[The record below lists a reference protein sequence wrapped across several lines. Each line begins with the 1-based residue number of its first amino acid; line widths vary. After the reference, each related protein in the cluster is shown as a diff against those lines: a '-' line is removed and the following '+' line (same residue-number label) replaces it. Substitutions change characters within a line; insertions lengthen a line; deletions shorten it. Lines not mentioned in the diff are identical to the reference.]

1 MKFFTKYIFLLFVF
15 SYVVNASWKKLPD
28 YGGIPT
34 DAAISFVI
42 DGKMYV
48 GGGLKS
54 NYFTCYDPNT
64 NSWESK
70 AKLPGNRAWAMSFA
84 YDGQGYLVGGDLTGS
99 FELTDEIHKYDPQSD
114 KWTYVGKFPGGKRD
128 GGLAFVIGDK
138 AYIGCGFEGQYLAQ
152 DMWEYDIPK
161 NTWTKLPDFPVP
173 VIFPNC
179 EVVGDR
185 VFAGLGASQVAI
197 SNFYE
202 FDKNTKSWI
211 TRTFFPGEKRQAAL
225 SFVYDG
231 KLLIGGGTLDY
242 STNYNDVWEYNPSND
257 SWAKKDELELPN
269 YQTAWG
275 VSETISDK
283 LYYGM
288 GAELANAGYS
298 DEFFSY
304 NFKKVGQIAVISDL
318 IFNPTYLGE
327 SSEAKININNTGE
340 ANLVIEDIQFRSNLD
355 NAFELSDLNLPMTI
369 EPNSLESI
377 TIKFTPVKLAEYST
391 ELIIKSNSELNK
403 EIKVNISASADIK
416 QPDLVL
422 SVTEIDFGEV
432 ENESSKD
439 EKFIMKND
447 GIADLV
453 VYSIEVESNKSH
465 FQIQELDYPIIIS
478 PEEEK
483 EITITFSPQEEGEIN
498 TKILINSND
507 EEKMS
512 EILVRGSGLF
522 STKSVR
528 YENDLKIFP
537 NPVKSHLLTISLSK
551 SYTGLGE
558 LSIYDTFGNL
568 VKEKKEKISDGI
580 ITTKLDNLSKGAYIL
595 VLNVDKGSYI
605 QKLLID

>member
-1 MKFFTKYIFLLFVF
+1 MKFFTKYIFLLLVF
-15 SYVVNASWKKLPD
+15 SNVLNASWKKLPD
-28 YGGIPT
+28 YGSIPT

-54 NYFTCYDPNT
+54 DYFTCYDPNT
-64 NSWESK
+64 NSWEAK

-84 YDGQGYLVGGDLTGS
+84 YDGHGYLVGGDLTGS
-99 FELTDEIHKYDPQSD
+99 FDLTDEIHKYDPETNN
-114 KWTYVGKFPGGKRD
+114 WTYIGKFPGGKRD

-138 AYIGCGFEGQYLAQ
+138 AYIGCGFEGQYLLQ

-161 NTWTKLPDFPVP
+161 NTWTQIADFPVA

-185 VFAGLGASQVAI
+185 IFAGLGASQVAI
-197 SNFYE
+197 TNFYE
-202 FDKNTKSWI
+202 FDKNSKTWI
-211 TRTFFPGEKRQAAL
+211 TKTFFPGKKRQAAL

-242 STNYNDVWEYNPSND
+242 TTNYSDVWEYNPANNAWS
-257 SWAKKDELELPN
+257 KRDELELPN

-275 VSETISDK
+275 VSETIGDK
-283 LYYGM
+283 LYYGL

-304 NFKKVGQIAVISDL
+304 NFKKEGQIAVISDL
-318 IFNPTYLGE
+318 IFNPTFIGE

-340 ANLVIEDIQFRSNLD
+340 ANLIIEEITLSSNLD
-355 NAFELSDLNLPMTI
+355 NAFELEELNLPITI

-377 TIKFTPVKLAEYST
+377 TIKFTPTKLAEYST

-403 EIKVNISASADIK
+403 EIRVNISATADIK
-416 QPDLVL
+416 LPDLVL
-422 SVTEIDFGEV
+422 SVEEIDFGEV
-432 ENESSKD
+432 EKENSKE
-439 EKFIMKND
+439 EKFIIKNE
-447 GIADLV
+447 GIADLQIN
-453 VYSIEVESNKSH
+453 SIELESNKSH
-465 FQIQELDYPIIIS
+465 FQIQELEYPLTIS
-478 PEEEK
+478 PDEEK
-483 EITITFSPQEEGEIN
+483 EITITFSPQEEGEIS

-507 EEKMS
+507 EENMS
-512 EILVRGSGLF
+512 EILVKGSGLF

-528 YENDLKIFP
+528 YENDLKVFP
-537 NPVKSHLLTISLSK
+537 NPVKSHLVTISLSK

-558 LSIYDTFGNL
+558 LSIYDSVGNL
-568 VKEKKEKISDGI
+568 VDEKSEKVSDGI
-580 ITTKLDNLSKGAYIL
+580 ITTKLDNLRSGAYIL
-595 VLNVDKGSYI
+595 VLNVDKVSYI